1 MGWLG
6 RGERRKVDS
15 VASNVSMTSMPAI
28 PSLLSVTIS
37 APAGAAWEFLALFL
51 VVIVAPPVLERARL
65 PGIIGLLLGGYV
77 IGPHGL
83 NLIGAGNTTVP
94 ELGQV
99 GLLYLMFVAGVELDL
114 RLVRQHRRS
123 VVLFG
128 TLAFTIPLLF
138 GSLVGFS
145 LSWSIPAALLLGSLM
160 ASHTL
165 LTYPTVRNA
174 GLSTHR
180 AVATAVGAT
189 VLTDTAS
196 LIVLAFVAGSQVK
209 GGSAVT
215 IGVQVVFGLVVLAI
229 FSLVILPRL
238 VSFAFRFLGTDRV
251 VRYLLTLASFL
262 AAATLASSV
271 GIEGIV
277 GAFFAGLGM
286 NRLVPTE
293 GPLMERVDFFGQ
305 ALFVP
310 IFLISVGML
319 LQPKVMIQPETL
331 KLAGLFILAAVGG
344 KGVATLIVKR
354 PLRLSGSETLLM
366 LGLTIPQAAATL
378 AATIVGF
385 NIGLFDQSVVNAV
398 LVLILVSIV
407 LATLTVERAKAYV
420 SVPAVGHSG
429 IGRHVLVVL
438 ESPGQAQIGFA
449 IAASIAGPDGG
460 IVRGL
465 LTCPPDARK
474 TVESDLLQL
483 RSVGYRVGVDTEP
496 ALLVHQSFADG
507 IGNAVV
513 EHEPSFVLVGQS
525 RAPGIPT
532 LSSPA
537 EAVAASVS
545 DPVALVL
552 GEVSKISQVVLVEP
566 PTIHDLPPSDARA
579 IAREVAARLGGKT
592 LTILNQDPP
601 EALAQLAPGQV
612 GVWAINSPTVL
623 GAVDLPPNT
632 GAVIVLHG

>member
-1 MGWLG
+1 
-6 RGERRKVDS
+6 
-15 VASNVSMTSMPAI
+15 
-28 PSLLSVTIS
+28 
-37 APAGAAWEFLALFL
+37 
-51 VVIVAPPVLERARL
+51 
-65 PGIIGLLLGGYV
+65 
-77 IGPHGL
+77 
-83 NLIGAGNTTVP
+83 
-94 ELGQV
+94 
-99 GLLYLMFVAGVELDL
+99 MFVAGVELDL
-114 RLVRQHRRS
+114 RLVRQNRRS

-128 TLAFTIPLLF
+128 SLAFAIPLLF
-138 GSLVGFS
+138 GSAVGFS
-145 LSWSIPAALLLGSLM
+145 LSWSLPAVLLLGSLM

-165 LTYPTVRNA
+165 LTYPAVRKA
-174 GLSTHR
+174 SLSTHR

-229 FSLVILPRL
+229 FSLVILPRV
-238 VSFAFRFLGTDRV
+238 VSLAFRFVGTDRV

-262 AAATLASSV
+262 AAATLATSV

-293 GPLMERVDFFGQ
+293 GPLMERIDFFGQ

-310 IFLISVGML
+310 IFLVSVGML
-319 LQPKVMIQPETL
+319 LQPKVMVQPETL

-354 PLRLSGSETLLM
+354 PLRLSGSEALLV

-385 NIGLFDQSVVNAV
+385 NIGLFDESVVNAV

-407 LATLTVERAKAYV
+407 LATLTVDRVKGFVPVPDV
-420 SVPAVGHSG
+420 SRSG
-429 IGRHVLVVL
+429 IGKHVLVVF
-438 ESPGQAQIGFA
+438 EGSAQAQVGFT

-465 LTCPPDARK
+465 LTCPPDARR
-474 TVESDLLQL
+474 TVETDLLQL
-483 RSVGYRVGVDTEP
+483 RSVGNRLGVDTEP

-513 EHEPSFVLVGQS
+513 EHEPTFVLVGRS
-525 RAPGIPT
+525 RASGIPAV
-532 LSSPA
+532 SSPT

-545 DPVALVL
+545 GPVALVI
-552 GEVSKISQVVLVEP
+552 GEVGKISEVVLVEP
-566 PTIHDLPPSDARA
+566 PTIDDASPSEAHA
-579 IAREVAARLGGKT
+579 IARDVAARLGGKT
-592 LTILNQDPP
+592 LTILNQDAP
-601 EALAQLAPGQV
+601 EAFAHLAPGQV
-612 GVWAINSPTVL
+612 GVGAVSSPAFL
-623 GAVDLPPNT
+623 GAVDPPAGT
-632 GAVIVLHG
+632 AAVIVLHA